1 MGLFELKNREF
12 MSLTENLKKLNKSI
26 KEIET
31 KIEDEGMDAYYS
43 INSDILEYAH
53 NAFVSMRVL
62 GYIKNFKGE
71 RLLNHYINHFEDYN
85 LNMNE
90 FNYDF
95 SRTIHKKLFE
105 GI

>member
-1 MGLFELKNREF
+1 MALFELKNREF

-71 RLLNHYINHFEDYN
+71 N
-85 LNMNE
+85 NE
-90 FNYDF
+90 
-95 SRTIHKKLFE
+95 
-105 GI
+105 

>member
-53 NAFVSMRVL
+53 NAFISMRVL

-71 RLLNHYINHFEDYN
+71 N
-85 LNMNE
+85 NE
-90 FNYDF
+90 
-95 SRTIHKKLFE
+95 
-105 GI
+105 

>member
-31 KIEDEGMDAYYS
+31 KIEDEGMEAYYS

-71 RLLNHYINHFEDYN
+71 N
-85 LNMNE
+85 NE
-90 FNYDF
+90 
-95 SRTIHKKLFE
+95 
-105 GI
+105 

>member
-31 KIEDEGMDAYYS
+31 KIEDKGMDAYYS

-53 NAFVSMRVL
+53 NAFISMRVL

-71 RLLNHYINHFEDYN
+71 N
-85 LNMNE
+85 NE
-90 FNYDF
+90 
-95 SRTIHKKLFE
+95 
-105 GI
+105 

>member
-71 RLLNHYINHFEDYN
+71 N
-85 LNMNE
+85 NE
-90 FNYDF
+90 
-95 SRTIHKKLFE
+95 
-105 GI
+105 

>member
-53 NAFVSMRVL
+53 NAFISMRVL
-62 GYIKNFKGE
+62 GYIKNFIGE
-71 RLLNHYINHFEDYN
+71 N
-85 LNMNE
+85 NE
-90 FNYDF
+90 
-95 SRTIHKKLFE
+95 
-105 GI
+105 